1 MNYPTQTDNPTK
13 AKTYNGWTNYETW
26 NVALWIDNEYFNYSL
41 AMLPSVKTYQDFVN
55 RIKSSYYS
63 NLDAKYNYRRETGDG
78 ISWTNPKLNI
88 QELDE
93 KIKELK
99 S

>member
-78 ISWTNPKLNI
+78 ISWTNPNLNI

>member
-78 ISWTNPKLNI
+78 ISWTDPKLNI